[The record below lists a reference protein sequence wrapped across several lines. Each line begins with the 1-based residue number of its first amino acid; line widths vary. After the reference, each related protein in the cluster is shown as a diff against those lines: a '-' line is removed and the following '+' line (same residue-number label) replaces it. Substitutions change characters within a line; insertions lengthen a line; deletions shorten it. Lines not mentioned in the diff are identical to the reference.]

1 MKKIKKPLVSIVM
14 NCFNGEKFLKKSLRS
29 VLNQSYKN
37 WELIFFD
44 NISTDRSIK
53 IVKNF
58 NDKRIKIFQS
68 KKHLKLY
75 HARNEAIKHS
85 KGKFIAFIDCDDWW
99 KNNKLKKQINLFK
112 KDKSI
117 DIVYTNLFIFN
128 NSKKKS
134 TIFSNDQLK
143 SGLIVEELLKSY
155 KIFILTV
162 LAKRKIFQ
170 EKMFNKKYDIIGD
183 FEFFIR
189 KSFKY
194 NYGALQE
201 PLAYYRHHS
210 DNYSKRKIQLYYE
223 ELINWMKNFKA
234 KNARYN
240 YNLSFVKKE
249 LLKTRIKIYIN
260 KLLQLGV

>member
-1 MKKIKKPLVSIVM
+1 M
-14 NCFNGEKFLKKSLRS
+14 
-29 VLNQSYKN
+29 
-37 WELIFFD
+37 
-44 NISTDRSIK
+44 
-53 IVKNF
+53 
-58 NDKRIKIFQS
+58 
-68 KKHLKLY
+68 
-75 HARNEAIKHS
+75 
-85 KGKFIAFIDCDDWW
+85 
-99 KNNKLKKQINLFK
+99 
-112 KDKSI
+112 
-117 DIVYTNLFIFN
+117 
-128 NSKKKS
+128 
-134 TIFSNDQLK
+134 K

-183 FEFFIR
+183 FEFLR

-194 NYGALQE
+194 NYGALQGTSCV
-201 PLAYYRHHS
+201 LYRHHS

-240 YNLSFVKKE
+240 YNLSFVKK